1 MNATVAHRRASLP
14 MYDFVEIRRDHDR
27 LWDAV
32 RTRLASAGC
41 TNLPEVLEHEPELP
55 QAWLDPGLLLSQTC
69 GYPLVTTLAGRVRL
83 LATPCYAAGGCD
95 GPRYRSW
102 LAARHADGAA
112 DLADF
117 HGRTV
122 VINST
127 DSLSGC
133 KVLEMLVGGE
143 LNAFFGAV
151 KMSGG
156 HANSL
161 NMVREGAADLAAI
174 DCVTWALLDRHRP
187 IALEGLAI
195 VGEGPSLP
203 ALPCITSPAT
213 TDEEVGALFG
223 ALQAAAREDAR
234 GAAERLLVEDF
245 AVVPLE
251 DYRAILVRL
260 DR

>member
-1 MNATVAHRRASLP
+1 
-14 MYDFVEIRRDHDR
+14 MYDFPEIRRDHDR
-27 LWDAV
+27 LWQAV
-32 RTRLASAGC
+32 STRLAAAGC
-41 TNLPEVLEHEPELP
+41 ARLPEFLEHEPKLP

-69 GYPLVTTLAGRVRL
+69 GYPLVTALAGRVRL

-102 LAARHADGAA
+102 LVARHSDGAA
-112 DLADF
+112 GLADF

-143 LNAFFGAV
+143 LDAYFGAV
-151 KMSGG
+151 RTSGG

-161 NMVREGAADLAAI
+161 VMVRAGTADLAAI
-174 DCVTWALLDRHRP
+174 DCVTWALLERHRP
-187 IALEGLAI
+187 LALEGLAI

-203 ALPCITSPAT
+203 ALPYITSLAT
-213 TDEEVGALFG
+213 TDEELDALRG
-223 ALQAAAREDAR
+223 ALQAAAGENPH
-234 GAAERLLVEDF
+234 GAARRLLIENF
-245 AVVPLE
+245 AVASLAK
-251 DYRAILVRL
+251 YQAILEQLGR
-260 DR
+260 